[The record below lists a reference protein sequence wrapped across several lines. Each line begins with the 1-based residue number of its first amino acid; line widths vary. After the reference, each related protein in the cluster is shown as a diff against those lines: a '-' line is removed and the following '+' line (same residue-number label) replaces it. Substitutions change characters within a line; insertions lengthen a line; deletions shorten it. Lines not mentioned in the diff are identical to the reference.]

1 MFGSF
6 DISTSALVANRT
18 RLDAIAA
25 NIANADVP
33 VDPNSPNVPFSERVV
48 HFAAGDPVSGSSL
61 GVHVAEITP
70 RNSFRLEYEPEN
82 IRCRDAAGY
91 VRYANIDPVAQQA
104 NAMLATRSYDAKLAA
119 IVAAK
124 SLIDASLR
132 IIA

>member
-48 HFAAGDPVSGSSL
+48 HFAAGDPV
-61 GVHVAEITP
+61 
-70 RNSFRLEYEPEN
+70 
-82 IRCRDAAGY
+82 
-91 VRYANIDPVAQQA
+91 
-104 NAMLATRSYDAKLAA
+104 
-119 IVAAK
+119 
-124 SLIDASLR
+124 
-132 IIA
+132 